1 MLNINSAVTEVKNS
15 FPDVIIK
22 KGLEY
27 HGTFVFLVQPKD
39 LDEFPIFVAINSK
52 TKEVSDLA
60 FDEIEDPMEFQSMFL
75 TAKEF

>member
-1 MLNINSAVTEVKNS
+1 MLNIDTAATEIKTS
-15 FPDVIIK
+15 FPDVILK

-27 HGTFVFLVQPKD
+27 HGAFVFLVQPKD
-39 LDEFPIFVAINSK
+39 VDEFPIFVAINSK